1 MTIYGSKQFKKTLR
15 EGHIEISTNW
25 QKDRQC
31 LLTVLHKPWNFL
43 CILHTFFWTFL
54 TKHIYYQLHVFESF
68 INRWRDRNYCY
79 CFFFIFALKMSFT
92 DTDIR
97 GQHTLWLS
105 ERSLPCYW
113 YINMIMNYKDMDAK
127 QERHEIKLPMSSKT
141 YSMDASG
148 RLFD

>member
-43 CILHTFFWTFL
+43 CILHTFFEL
-54 TKHIYYQLHVFESF
+54 SLQNIF
-68 INRWRDRNYCY
+68 IINCMYLNHLLIDDVTEIIATV
-79 CFFFIFALKMSFT
+79 FFFIFALKMSFT